1 MRYIVLLMLT
11 FWLAACAAP
20 ESAPSSEERPT
31 AHPLEFNQA
40 PTTPPDLGPA
50 PELVGDVWLN
60 AAAPLR
66 LADLYGQVVLIDMWT
81 FG

>member
-1 MRYIVLLMLT
+1 MIRWLIVLVAL
-11 FWLAACAAP
+11 FLAACTPPPTP
-20 ESAPSSEERPT
+20 EQSVQTASPPS
-31 AHPLEFNQA
+31 
-40 PTTPPDLGPA
+40 TPPDLGPA

-66 LADLYGQVVLIDMWT
+66 LADLRGQVVLVDMWT